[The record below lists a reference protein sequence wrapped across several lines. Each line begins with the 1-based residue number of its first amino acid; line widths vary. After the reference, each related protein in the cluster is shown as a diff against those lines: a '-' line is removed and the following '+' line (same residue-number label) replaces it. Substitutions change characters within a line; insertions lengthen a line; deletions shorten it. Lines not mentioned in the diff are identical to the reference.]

1 MVVGGFRSFH
11 VVVLTIDSKYVSHTG
26 AQYSF
31 KGSSFSSSLL
41 FNLSF
46 SFASKSKAGSLSVVT
61 FFYVAC

>member
-1 MVVGGFRSFH
+1 MVVGGFGSFH

-46 SFASKSKAGSLSVVT
+46 SFA
-61 FFYVAC
+61 